1 MPQMGADMT
10 EGTIVKWFKQVGE
23 AVERGE
29 LLAEIETDKANGSL
43 RANSIRMRKAGATPK
58 QIDLVLR
65 FAHALI
71 RAKSEDKFCRSI
83 SLIVD
88 EFKSTG

>member
-1 MPQMGADMT
+1 MSHVRHAPTHAG
-10 EGTIVKWFKQVGE
+10 
-23 AVERGE
+23 
-29 LLAEIETDKANGSL
+29 LAPAKLDPCLPAAGPLRSL
-43 RANSIRMRKAGATPK
+43 RANSIRLRKAGATPK